1 MQYYLFMLLSI
12 LMERKILK
20 WQGDELDAS
29 DSFYVI
35 INE

>member
-1 MQYYLFMLLSI
+1 MSI

-29 DSFYVI
+29 DSISVI

>member
-1 MQYYLFMLLSI
+1 MSI

-20 WQGDELDAS
+20 WLGDELDAS
-29 DSFYVI
+29 DSISVI